1 MTVAC
6 DSGPTSLLFF
16 SLIVCFETKQ
26 HEMEEVS
33 FFAKALNISGGD
45 WGLPQYT
52 TRAVA
57 VSLAAFAEGEGT
69 LKPGSTSTL

>member
-1 MTVAC
+1 
-6 DSGPTSLLFF
+6 
-16 SLIVCFETKQ
+16 
-26 HEMEEVS
+26 MEEVS